1 MNDNKDDEIDLIA
14 LLKTVFA
21 ARRFVIQITVLFS
34 VLGIVLAL
42 VSPVRYTASSM
53 FMPQLSEG
61 QSNSSLGGLASLAG
75 INLTAIMG
83 GQPQEIAPSL
93 YPQIAESSPY
103 RMALLETPVGESQI
117 SFRDY
122 ILGQDKGVS
131 IMALIKKYTIGLP
144 SLLLSSN
151 NEEPT
156 PQTNN
161 LFDISE
167 EDKDLFEFLGQILS
181 VEVDD
186 QEGLVSIGVEF
197 SDRKIAAQLAQAAT
211 DLLQTK
217 IIAFKSQSARN
228 NLQFVQG
235 QFDAKRQEFEQIQ
248 DSIAMFKDQNLNIT
262 SSLYQNQLTRLESQ
276 FTVTS
281 SVFQELAGQVEQ
293 AKIQVNKDTPIFM
306 IIEPVSVPLK
316 RSKPQRTMMVIIWT
330 FLGGVIAVGWTLVK
344 APVFQILEELK
355 SS

>member
-83 GQPQEIAPSL
+83 SQPQEIAPSL

-122 ILGQDKGVS
+122 ILGEDRGVS
-131 IMALIKKYTIGLP
+131 IIALIKKYTIGLP
-144 SLLLSSN
+144 SLLFSSN
-151 NEEPT
+151 NTEPT
-156 PQTNN
+156 PQTNT

-167 EDKDLFEFLGQILS
+167 EDRDLFEVINQVLS

-186 QEGLVSIGVEF
+186 KEGLVSISVEF

-235 QFDAKRQEFEQIQ
+235 QFDAKRQEFEQIH

-316 RSKPQRTMMVIIWT
+316 PSKPKRTTMVVIWT

>member
-1 MNDNKDDEIDLIA
+1 MNDRKEDEIDLIA
-14 LLKTVFA
+14 LLKTVFV
-21 ARRFVIQITVLFS
+21 ARRFVIKTTVFFS
-34 VLGIVLAL
+34 FLGIILAL
-42 VSPVRYTASSM
+42 VSPVRYSASST
-53 FMPQLSEG
+53 FMPQLSET
-61 QSNSSLGGLASLAG
+61 QPNTPLSGLASLAG
-75 INLTAIMG
+75 VNLTAIMG

-103 RMALLETPVGESQI
+103 LKALLETPIGESQI

-122 ILGQDKGVS
+122 ILDEKEGES
-131 IMALIKKYTIGLP
+131 IIGLIKKYTIGLP
-144 SLLLSSN
+144 RLLFYSNRSEPTSPSN
-151 NEEPT
+151 NF
-156 PQTNN
+156 
-161 LFDISE
+161 FDISE
-167 EDKDLFEFLGQILS
+167 EDRDLFEVINHVLS

-186 QEGLVSIGVEF
+186 QEGLVSISVEF
-197 SDRKIAAQLAQAAT
+197 SDGKIAAQLAKAAT

-228 NLQFVQG
+228 NLQFIQA
-235 QFDAKRQEFEQIQ
+235 QFDVKRQEFEQIQ

-276 FTVTS
+276 FAVTS

-316 RSKPQRTMMVIIWT
+316 RSKPQATLMVVIWT
-330 FLGGVIAVGWTLVK
+330 FLGAVIAVGWTLVK
-344 APVFQILEELK
+344 APVFQILKELK

>member
-1 MNDNKDDEIDLIA
+1 MSDHKDDEIGTIA
-14 LLKTVFA
+14 LLKTVFL
-21 ARRFVIQITVLFS
+21 ARRFVIKITILFS
-34 VLGIVLAL
+34 ALGIVLAL

-53 FMPQLSEG
+53 FMPQLSDR

-103 RMALLETPVGESQI
+103 RMTLLETPVGESQI

-122 ILGQDKGVS
+122 ILGQDGDVS
-131 IMALIKKYTIGLP
+131 ITTLIKKYTIGLP
-144 SLLLSSN
+144 SLLFSN
-151 NEEPT
+151 NNT
-156 PQTNN
+156 DSPQDKI

-167 EDKDLFEFLGQILS
+167 EDRGLFEFLDQILS

-197 SDRKIAAQLAQAAT
+197 YDRKIAAQLAQAAT
-211 DLLQTK
+211 DLLQAK
-217 IIAFKSQSARN
+217 IISFKSQSARN
-228 NLQFVQG
+228 NLQFVQS

-276 FTVTS
+276 FAVTS

-316 RSKPQRTMMVIIWT
+316 RSKPQRAMMVAIWT
-330 FLGGVIAVGWTLVK
+330 VLGGVMAVGWTLVK
-344 APVFQILEELK
+344 DRLFRILKELK

>member
-14 LLKTVFA
+14 LLKTVFV
-21 ARRFVIQITVLFS
+21 ARRFVITITVMFS

-42 VSPVRYTASSM
+42 VSPVRYTATSM
-53 FMPQLSEG
+53 FMPQLSER
-61 QSNSSLGGLASLAG
+61 QSSSSLGGLASLAG
-75 INLTAIMG
+75 VNLSAIMG

-122 ILGQDKGVS
+122 ILGQDRGVS
-131 IMALIKKYTIGLP
+131 IIALIKKYTIGLP
-144 SLLLSSN
+144 SLLFSSN
-151 NEEPT
+151 NTEPT
-156 PQTNN
+156 PQTNT

-167 EDKDLFEFLGQILS
+167 EDRGLFEVINQVLS
-181 VEVDD
+181 VKVDD
-186 QEGLVSIGVEF
+186 KEGLVSISVEF

-228 NLQFVQG
+228 NLQFVQS

-316 RSKPQRTMMVIIWT
+316 RSKPKRTTMVVIWT

-344 APVFQILEELK
+344 APVFQILKELK